1 MRITPDP
8 ADAFREVPKP
18 APRSRTVQAISD
30 FFFGPFE
37 RLIRPLDLPIDA
49 IPDRGAAALVAHF
62 AWKVKG
68 VLAAVAAFSIVGALI
83 NLAVVWGLAFVV
95 DGLTQQGPAAFV
107 EAYGRELILV
117 AVLFVIIEPTIY
129 FGSRALNQQA
139 FSVALPAAIRWQGHK
154 AVERMDYAFFH
165 DTFSG
170 QVASRI
176 NQLVGA
182 VQRELGILIDRIPS
196 FAFQF
201 AGSAGL
207 LAVLS
212 WPLAIPVVFW
222 IAANVAL
229 AWLALPVFLERSKF
243 AARASSRAVGVM
255 ADVYSN
261 IQTVKLYA
269 AEDSEAGTIRD
280 TINENVETQHA
291 LNRSFLSTEFLVH
304 ASNVA
309 LWVAIAVTG
318 FVGLARGFV
327 SVGDFVAAATVAR
340 MLSSNAMAFLG
351 IGQGVARALGTIRD
365 AMPVMTTPPK
375 VVDVPDARDLKV
387 TQGAI
392 AFEDVGFF
400 YHRELPV
407 IEHLTLDVKP
417 GEKIGLVGVSG
428 AGKTTLAS
436 LLLRLYDVTG
446 GSILIDGQDISR
458 VTQSSLRSQISVI
471 TQDTALLHRSI
482 GDNIRYGRPGASDA
496 EIETVA
502 KLALADG
509 FIADLKDANGRRAYD
524 AFVGDRGIKLSGGQR
539 QRIAIARALL
549 KDAPILL
556 LDEATSSLD
565 SEAEAAIQQNLET
578 LMKDKTVLCIAH
590 RLSTIA
596 SMDRIVVLD
605 RGRIVEEGTAE
616 ELRLRGGLFARL
628 WALQRNGL
636 IGDELAEQPAA

>member
-1 MRITPDP
+1 MTPSPSPGAQTRENIEPSRRNRP
-8 ADAFREVPKP
+8 ANVL
-18 APRSRTVQAISD
+18 SD
-30 FFFGPFE
+30 FVFGPFE
-37 RLIRPLDLPIDA
+37 RLIRPLDLPIDE
-49 IPDRGAAALVAHF
+49 IPDRGAVALVMHF

-68 VLAAVAAFSIVGALI
+68 VLAAVALFSIVGALI
-83 NLAVVWGLAFVV
+83 NIAVVWGLAYVV
-95 DGLTQQGPAAFV
+95 DGLTQQGPTAFV
-107 EAYGRELILV
+107 AAHGGQLIWI
-117 AVLFVIIEPTIY
+117 AIAFVVIEPLIF

-139 FSVALPAAIRWQGHK
+139 FSVALPAAIRWQAHK

-196 FAFQF
+196 FVFQF

-207 LAVLS
+207 LAILS
-212 WPLAIPVVFW
+212 WPLAVPVAAW
-222 IAANVAL
+222 IAGNAVL
-229 AWLALPVFLERSKF
+229 AWFALPVFLERSRF
-243 AARASSRAVGVM
+243 TARASSRAVGVM

-291 LNRSFLSTEFLVH
+291 LNRSFLTTEFLVH

-309 LWVAIAVTG
+309 LWLAIAVIG
-318 FVGLARGFV
+318 FVGLSRGFV

-340 MLSSNAMAFLG
+340 MLSSNAMVFLG

-375 VVDVPDARDLKV
+375 VVDASDAGQLAV
-387 TQGAI
+387 TNGAI
-392 AFEDVGFF
+392 SFRNVDFF
-400 YHRELPV
+400 YHSDLPV
-407 IEHLTLDVKP
+407 IENLTLDVQP

-436 LLLRLYDVTG
+436 LLLRLYDITG
-446 GSILIDGQDISR
+446 GAIVIDGQDIAE
-458 VTQSSLRSQISVI
+458 VTQASLRRQISVI

-482 GDNIRYGRPGASDA
+482 GDNIRYGRPDATDA
-496 EIETVA
+496 EIERVA
-502 KLALADG
+502 GLAIADG
-509 FIADLKDANGRRAYD
+509 FIADLRDAEGRTGYG

-565 SEAEAAIQQNLET
+565 SEAEAAIQQNLDV
-578 LMKDKTVLCIAH
+578 LMKGKTVLCIAH
-590 RLSTIA
+590 RLSTIV

-605 RGRIVEEGTAE
+605 QGRIVEEGTAD
-616 ELRLRGGLFARL
+616 ELNRRGGLFARL

-636 IGDELAEQPAA
+636 IAEALEEEPAA